1 MNRIKKHLLIGLAAL
16 AASAVSVSAHAVP
29 QLRLSD
35 GINTVTVTDSGAGDV
50 NPLAGV
56 VVFNGAVGDFSV
68 NVTTGITK
76 PLLGS
81 PTDPILDL
89 NSIDVTGAAGGV
101 LTIEFTKTDFFSSGS
116 SLDLSTAIGGVT
128 ADTVQFEHFASTTNT
143 AFAQDIAL
151 FDSDNLTGGF
161 LFIDVGSSAI
171 SGDYSLTTV
180 ATITHT
186 AGGQNSSFNSVL
198 EGAFTPTTDIPEPAL
213 APSLVI
219 GGLLLAGRLIS
230 RRRKAWDP
238 KPLTVSVCERG
249 KACAPAAHLKNC
261 PPS

>member
-1 MNRIKKHLLIGLAAL
+1 M
-16 AASAVSVSAHAVP
+16 SVSAHAVP

-35 GINTVTVTDSGAGDV
+35 GINTVTVTDGGAGDI

-56 VVFNGAVGDFSV
+56 VVFNGAIGDFSV

-81 PTDPILDL
+81 PTDPVLDL

-101 LTIEFTKTDFFSSGS
+101 LTIEFTETDFFSGGASVAF
-116 SLDLSTAIGGVT
+116 STAVGGVT
-128 ADTVQFEHFASTTNT
+128 ADTVQFEHFASAANT
-143 AFAQDIAL
+143 AFSQDIAL
-151 FDSDNLTGGF
+151 FDSGSLTGGF
-161 LFIDVGSSAI
+161 LFVDTGSEAI

-180 ATITHT
+180 ATITHA

-198 EGAFTPTTDIPEPAL
+198 ESGFTPTTDIPEPAL

-230 RRRKAWDP
+230 RRRKA
-238 KPLTVSVCERG
+238 
-249 KACAPAAHLKNC
+249 
-261 PPS
+261 

>member
-29 QLRLSD
+29 QLRFSD
-35 GINTVTVTDSGAGDV
+35 GINTVTVTDGGAGDI

-56 VVFNGAVGDFSV
+56 VVFNGAIGDFSV
-68 NVTTGITK
+68 NVTTRITK

-81 PTDPILDL
+81 PTDPVLDL

-101 LTIEFTKTDFFSSGS
+101 LTIEFTETDFFSSGS
-116 SLDLSTAIGGVT
+116 PVNLSTTVGGVT
-128 ADTVQFEHFASTTNT
+128 TNTVQFEHFASTANT
-143 AFAQDIAL
+143 AFAQDIAR
-151 FDSDNLTGGF
+151 FDSGNLKGGF
-161 LFIDVGSSAI
+161 LFVDVGSSAI
-171 SGDYSLTTV
+171 SGEYSLTTV

-186 AGGQNSSFNSVL
+186 AGCQNSSFNSVL
-198 EGAFTPTTDIPEPAL
+198 QGAFTPTTDIPEPAL

-230 RRRKAWDP
+230 RRRK
-238 KPLTVSVCERG
+238 V
-249 KACAPAAHLKNC
+249 
-261 PPS
+261 